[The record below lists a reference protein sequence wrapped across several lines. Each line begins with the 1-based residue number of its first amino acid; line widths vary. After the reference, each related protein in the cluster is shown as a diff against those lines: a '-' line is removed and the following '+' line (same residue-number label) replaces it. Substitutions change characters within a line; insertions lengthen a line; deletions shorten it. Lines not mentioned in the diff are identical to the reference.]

1 VVKKLFSFW
10 LHILWLYQDCLTGCP
25 YIELKHR
32 SRVAEGSSEDTVM
45 KKMQRFEVLECNLET
60 DHDAWVAEQFAFVP
74 LPEGELLPSLAN
86 LAGITHL
93 VG

>member
-1 VVKKLFSFW
+1 
-10 LHILWLYQDCLTGCP
+10 
-25 YIELKHR
+25 
-32 SRVAEGSSEDTVM
+32 M

-74 LPEGELLPSLAN
+74 LPEGELLPSLAH